1 MNTFSHRHEVCFTVR
16 LITRGGMVDATWFLL
31 AWIVVA
37 LAAILKFW
45 SMTASFRQKKPLDGR
60 TSADRQ
66 RAQLEKL
73 WQQTKT

>member
-1 MNTFSHRHEVCFTVR
+1 
-16 LITRGGMVDATWFLL
+16 MVDATWFLL